1 MTAPHEFSALDQY
14 RLLQRGELGVVE
26 LTQHYLDRIGARD
39 SELGAF
45 FTVTAERALERAR
58 HVEMHVPRSTRL
70 WGMPFAD
77 KDLWRREG
85 VRTTFGSRAFA
96 RFVPEASDELPGVL
110 DEAGGISLGK
120 TATPE
125 FGMTSH
131 SETLLAPP
139 ARNPWNLDLGPGGS
153 SGGAA
158 AAVSAGLLPFAPG
171 SDGGGSIRIPAAAC
185 GLVGIKPSRGRVPAL
200 SGIDALGGLP
210 VAGPIARSVVDAAFL
225 LDGMIGRRGSV
236 IDDHFA
242 LRAPSEDDGDF
253 LGFAIRGEGRFQIG
267 VCVDSPWSSSH
278 ELVIDPEITAALADT
293 VALLSA
299 LGHGIEEVG
308 LEPAPEYGSAFTT
321 VWQAGAAQIRIESGA
336 PIEAEADADADGD
349 VEPLTRWL
357 RRRGRELTAVQLA
370 QALAELSRFERR
382 TIDRFSG
389 FDAVLTPTLAL
400 LPRPIGWY
408 DAADP
413 ERNFAQQVE
422 YSPFSSYVN
431 AAGLPA
437 ITLPVGTSSDSLPI
451 GMQLIGRPG
460 GESVL
465 LSIARQLERRLR
477 WEEKH
482 PPIWS

>member
-26 LTQHYLDRIGARD
+26 LTRHYLDRIEAHNG
-39 SELGAF
+39 ELGAF

-58 HVEMHVPRSTRL
+58 HVESHVPRSTRL

-96 RFVPEASDELPGVL
+96 DSVPETSDELPRVL
-110 DEAGGISLGK
+110 DEAGGVSLGK

-131 SETLLAPP
+131 SETALAPA

-210 VAGPIARSVVDAAFL
+210 VAGPIARSIADAAFL
-225 LDGMIGRRGSV
+225 LDGMIGRRGSL

-253 LGFAIRGEGRFQIG
+253 LGYAIRGDGRFQIG
-267 VCVDSPWSSSH
+267 VCVDSPWSTSH
-278 ELVIDPEITAALADT
+278 EIVVDPQI
-293 VALLSA
+293 SA
-299 LGHGIEEVG
+299 VLEDAVTLISELGHGIEEVD
-308 LEPAPEYGSAFTT
+308 LAPAPAYGAAFTT
-321 VWQAGAAQIRIESGA
+321 VWQAGAAQIRLGSDA
-336 PIEAEADADADGD
+336 SARASDADADGD

-357 RRRGRELTAVQLA
+357 RRRGRELSAVQLA
-370 QALAELSRFERR
+370 EALAELSRFERR
-382 TIDRFSG
+382 VIGDFSG
-389 FDAVLTPTLAL
+389 FDAILTPTLAL

-408 DAADP
+408 DAVDT

-422 YSPFSSYVN
+422 YSPFTSYVN
-431 AAGLPA
+431 ASGLPA
-437 ITLPVGTSSDSLPI
+437 VTLPVGMSSGGLPI
-451 GMQLIGRPG
+451 GVQLIGRPG
-460 GESVL
+460 GEGIL
-465 LSIARQLERRLR
+465 LALARQMERRLR
-477 WEEKH
+477 WDVRH
-482 PPIWS
+482 PPIWE